1 MWVVPAWKLN
11 EDLKE
16 QKIENKDE
24 REREREREVTTRLN
38 WLLIIDKDFD
48 GALISNVEDS
58 DGALIRNIG
67 VRRKDCI
74 FISLLKSIII
84 LILS

>member
-1 MWVVPAWKLN
+1 MR
-11 EDLKE
+11 
-16 QKIENKDE
+16 E

-58 DGALIRNIG
+58 DGALICNIG

-84 LILS
+84 LILKNAK

>member
-24 REREREREVTTRLN
+24 REREREREVTMRLN

-58 DGALIRNIG
+58 DEVLIRNIG